1 MSHNY
6 FFSENKKS
14 SLKDYLINQL
24 VESFLQIFK
33 NGSSK
38 KNKILDPS
46 NLSSKLKGGEINI
59 LISDEINV
67 SDPRL
72 IAFFNNLIAQNLRGQ
87 LTFGLPYLEAFISSK
102 AFEYK
107 NINVSVLIGNELFT
121 LLKDKEVKKDSGQEK
136 LEEILNLI
144 SKTLDSRN
152 IIYFFQVTIENL
164 YWVDDIYMLFSKLN
178 LRHIIFYP
186 SKSLIEK
193 FAKNEVGENIE
204 KFHISLFFENLNRQK
219 NSTLELRFYYK
230 RIFELFQIKNIG
242 LNSIYSKLLSKVNNI
257 SKVKSNKDLEQ
268 NIWLTLLINELTQPS
283 VFNVINLIS
292 NSLKSKETSKANNR
306 IDFQGKINNRKID
319 PHVVPQEWKS
329 VIITG
334 WYGTETQ
341 GDKAIIGE
349 VLHFIKSASE
359 NCKVYLTTLHFPI
372 SEQTNNELN
381 NLRGV
386 ELIDINKS
394 NSAQLISK
402 VDAVIVGGGPLMES
416 ASMRQLGNLFAE
428 GFNKNK
434 DLIIFGCGIG
444 PIHSKE
450 VETITRFM
458 LSVCNAGFVRDKES
472 FDFANKLF
480 PDHKLKFACDPA
492 VGFVSRWRKE
502 NKVVYSPNGQQT
514 IATLLRA
521 NTNEFS
527 PESNPEKLRISN
539 ELLAQKVAISLDNI
553 ADKTGASY
561 ALLHMNAPWVGG
573 DDRIYNRILAS
584 QLAPTTKTNLVREY
598 LTLEEHM
605 KVLSSCNS
613 ALAMRYHGHIF
624 CMAMGIPFLSLDYTG
639 KSGKVSSLVNR
650 IGYSQWS
657 IKWDEIDPVSMTE
670 LYEKLMLD
678 KVQWSE
684 YLISEADKLVQL
696 LHQTYQEIF
705 NYCPEN

>member
-1 MSHNY
+1 MLYNY

-24 VESFLQIFK
+24 IESFFQIFK
-33 NGSSK
+33 NSNSKKRNILDSSNVSSK
-38 KNKILDPS
+38 
-46 NLSSKLKGGEINI
+46 INGR
-59 LISDEINV
+59 EINV
-67 SDPRL
+67 LISNEIEESDPRL
-72 IAFFNNLIAQNLRGQ
+72 VTFLDNLSSNDIRGH
-87 LTFGLPYLEAFISSK
+87 LTFGLSFLETFISSK
-102 AFEYK
+102 AFENEK
-107 NINVSVLIGNELFT
+107 VNIFIPIGNDLFT
-121 LLKDKEVKKDSGQEK
+121 LLKDKEEGKETARVK
-136 LEEILNLI
+136 LEEIIELI
-144 SKTLDSRN
+144 SKSLERRN
-152 IIYFFQVTIENL
+152 ITYFFQVTIENL
-164 YWVDDIYMLFSKLN
+164 YWVDDVYMLFSKMN
-178 LRHIIFYP
+178 LRNIIFHP

-193 FAKNEVGENIE
+193 FTKNEDGVNIE
-204 KFHISLFFENLNRQK
+204 KFHISLFFENLYRQK
-219 NSTLELRFYYK
+219 NSSLELRFFYK
-230 RIFELFQIKNIG
+230 RIFELFQSKNIG
-242 LNSIYSKLLSKVNNI
+242 LNPFYSQLLSNFKNI
-257 SKVKSNKDLEQ
+257 TKVKSKQNLEQ
-268 NIWLTLLINELTQPS
+268 NIGFTLLIEELTQPS
-283 VFNVINLIS
+283 VFNVVKLIS
-292 NSLKSKETSKANNR
+292 NSLKSKVTSKANNR
-306 IDFQGKINNRKID
+306 IDFQGKINYRKID
-319 PHVVPQEWKS
+319 PNVVPQKWES
-329 VIITG
+329 VLITG

-349 VLHFIKSASE
+349 VLHFIKSASK

-372 SEQTNNELN
+372 SEQTNNELRD
-381 NLRGV
+381 LRGV
-386 ELIDINKS
+386 ELIDLNKS

-402 VDAVIVGGGPLMES
+402 VDAVIIGGGPLMES

-428 GFNKNK
+428 GFNQNK
-434 DLIIFGCGIG
+434 DLVIFGCGIG
-444 PIHSKE
+444 PIHNKE
-450 VETITRFM
+450 VEIITSFM

-472 FDFANKLF
+472 FDFASKLF
-480 PDHKLKFACDPA
+480 PGHNLKFACDPA

-502 NKVVYSPNGQQT
+502 NKVVYSPNGRQT

-539 ELLAQKVAISLDNI
+539 EILAQKVANSLDNI

-584 QLAPTTKTNLVREY
+584 QLAPTTKINLVREY

-650 IGYSQWS
+650 IGYGQWS
-657 IKWDEIDPVSMTE
+657 IKWDEIDTVSMPA

-678 KVQWSE
+678 KVQWSA

-696 LHQTYQEIF
+696 LHQTYQEVF